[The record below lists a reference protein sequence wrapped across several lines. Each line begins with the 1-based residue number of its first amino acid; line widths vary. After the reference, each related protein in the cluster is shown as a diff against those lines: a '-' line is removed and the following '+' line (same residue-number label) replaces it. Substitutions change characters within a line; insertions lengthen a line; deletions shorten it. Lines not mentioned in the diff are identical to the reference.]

1 LGNRLRAFRRK
12 ILTPNVSATSLD
24 KRGFHKKDQASQ
36 ELLEKIGVIFLGG
49 YADAVEASSVADARE
64 RLAQVEHR
72 FRGFAYE
79 GAGMGYGMLDGLP
92 FGHRHHNDDF
102 LAGPAADQIY
112 IVYCG
117 IGWAMARLP
126 RFRWPA
132 AAGLDPLLRWLVL
145 DGYGFHQ
152 AYFHTRRYVHEH
164 YQEPRFPW
172 PGKGFEAYADRALD
186 QGIGRALWFVGGT
199 DVDQVHGLLS
209 RFPARRHGDLWA
221 GVGLAST
228 YACGADRDDLTRLKE
243 LAGEHRP
250 QLAQGSAFAAEAR
263 VRAGLLI
270 PQTAVATEVLCGTD
284 PESAARISVDARP
297 DSAENGTETGAEN
310 GELPAYELWR
320 QRIAN
325 EFVSL
330 GGVST

>member
-1 LGNRLRAFRRK
+1 LGNGWRALRRK
-12 ILTPNVSATSLD
+12 ILTPNVSATSLE
-24 KRGFHKKDQASQ
+24 KRGFHRKDPESQA
-36 ELLEKIGVIFLGG
+36 LLEKVGTLFLAG
-49 YADAVEASSVADARE
+49 YAHAVEASSVEDTEA
-64 RLAQVEHR
+64 RLATIEHR

-102 LAGPAADQIY
+102 LAGPAANQNY

-132 AAGLDPLLRWLVL
+132 ADNLDPLLRWLVL

-152 AYFHTRRYVHEH
+152 AYFHTRKYVTEH
-164 YQEPRFPW
+164 YQDKNFPW
-172 PGKGFEAYADRALD
+172 PGDSSRAYANRAID
-186 QGIGRALWFVGGT
+186 QGIGRALWFVGCT
-199 DVDQVHGLLS
+199 DVDVVVGLL
-209 RFPARRHGDLWA
+209 RAYPRERHGDLWA

-228 YACGADRDDLTRLKE
+228 YACGANLGELERLSE
-243 LAGEHRP
+243 LAGEYRP

-263 VRAGLLI
+263 ARADLLI
-270 PQTAVATEVLCGTD
+270 PQTELATKVLCGQDATT
-284 PESAARISVDARP
+284 AARVSVEAQP
-297 DSAENGTETGAEN
+297 DDVQNGA
-310 GELPAYELWR
+310 LPSYELWR

-325 EFVSL
+325 ELVSL
-330 GGVST
+330 GGVSK